1 MSSALDRKILAIT
14 RNELEAREF
23 SELVASEG
31 GRTIALST
39 IEIIPKDPSV
49 VDEFI
54 NTAYKNEIEY
64 FGFLSPQAVD
74 VLFNHADRIRK
85 AHQLA
90 SVLNSGIVV
99 AIGPKTRERLL
110 EHGIDVKML
119 PEVYSSV
126 GLVEL
131 FSKMEK
137 INGKKILI
145 PRSEASNEFLRN
157 ALSAL
162 NMVVSVIF
170 LYTVRT
176 ADISPIWKDFVLL
189 LEQERVDAIV
199 FTSASNVR
207 SFFEITK
214 KMADNISSLLKSVKA
229 VIAIGPMTNEELKK
243 RGVQSCE
250 SSEHTIRGTVNLAR
264 IILEK
269 QKHDRVSDP
278 DF

>member
-1 MSSALDRKILAIT
+1 MQSALDRKILAIT
-14 RNELEAREF
+14 RDELEAREF

-31 GRTIALST
+31 GRTIALRT
-39 IEIIPKDPSV
+39 IERIPKDQSV

-74 VLFNHADRIRK
+74 VLFNRADRIRK

-99 AIGPKTRERLL
+99 AIGPKTRERLV

-131 FSKMEK
+131 FSKMK

-145 PRSEASNEFLRN
+145 PRSEASNEFLGN

-170 LYTVRT
+170 LYNVRT

-229 VIAIGPMTNEELKK
+229 VIAIGPMTNEELNK

-269 QKHDRVSDP
+269 A
-278 DF
+278 

>member
-1 MSSALDRKILAIT
+1 MPSTLDSKILAIT

-31 GRTIALST
+31 GRPIALRT
-39 IEIIPKDPSV
+39 IEIVTKDPSV

-54 NTAYKNEIEY
+54 NIAYKNENEY
-64 FGFLSPQAVD
+64 FAFLSPQAVD
-74 VLFNHADRIRK
+74 VLFNNADRICK
-85 AHQLA
+85 AHELV

-99 AIGPKTRERLL
+99 AIGPKTKQRLVD
-110 EHGIDVKML
+110 HGIDVKML
-119 PEVYSSV
+119 PEAYSSV

-131 FSKMEK
+131 FSKMK
-137 INGKKILI
+137 LNGKKILI
-145 PRSEASNEFLRN
+145 PRSEASNEFVEK

-207 SFFEITK
+207 SFFEITQ
-214 KMADNISSLLKSVKA
+214 KMSHNISSLLKNVKA
-229 VIAIGPMTNEELKK
+229 IIAIGPMTNEELKK

-250 SSEHTIRGTVNLAR
+250 SSEHTIRGTVDLAR
-264 IILEK
+264 IILG
-269 QKHDRVSDP
+269 R
-278 DF
+278 